1 MNLKGKTAV
10 VTGGSRGIGRAIA
23 LALAGKGADIA
34 FNYTSREESARQV
47 QEEILAL
54 GVQCRIYRADVSEEA
69 SVKAFVEALHGDYPR
84 IDILV
89 NNAGITRDGPVVRM
103 SDEDFTRVMDINLK
117 GTFLVSKH
125 LGKIM
130 MKQRE
135 GKIINITSVV
145 GLMGNAYQ
153 ANYAASKAGVIGL
166 TKSLAKEFAPRNI
179 RVNAVAPG
187 FIKTEMTEKLPEKV
201 REEYTRAIPLGDYG
215 TPEDVAGAVLF
226 LASQYADYITG
237 QTIVVDGGMVMQ

>member
-47 QEEILAL
+47 REEILAL

-69 SVKAFVEALHGDYPR
+69 SVKAFVEALQSDCPR

-103 SDEDFTRVMDINLK
+103 SDEDFTRVIDINLK

-130 MKQRE
+130 MKQRT

-201 REEYTRAIPLGDYG
+201 REEYTKAIPLGDYG

-237 QTIVVDGGMVMQ
+237 QTIVVDGGMVMK